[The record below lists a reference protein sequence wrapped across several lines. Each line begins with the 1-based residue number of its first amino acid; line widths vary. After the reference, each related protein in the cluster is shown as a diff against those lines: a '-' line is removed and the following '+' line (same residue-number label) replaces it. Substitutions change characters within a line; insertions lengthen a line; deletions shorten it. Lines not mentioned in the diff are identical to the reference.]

1 MRQLT
6 SALVTPR
13 GFEPSITGVRGRSPK
28 PLEDGAIKED
38 AASLPQL
45 PGLPGR
51 NRTYKL
57 PQIKEPVSQ
66 SRRVVPLTLRLF
78 TSGTPDTL
86 SRYG

>member
-13 GFEPSITGVRGRSPK
+13 GFEPSITGVRGRSPS
-28 PLEDGAIKED
+28 PLKDGAIKED